1 MMKTNILK
9 YSLIAIFAFVTAVSM
24 SAQTATEPIYTHPAD
39 TIVYQAP
46 PLVDSTLVG
55 SDIFDILHLKKSSDK
70 GSVSVH
76 QSKAVEESVRTH
88 VIANKA
94 RVLNGYRIRIF
105 FDNSQDARQNSG
117 GAYGT
122 FLKIFKGIPAYRSYV
137 NPYFKVSV
145 GDFRTKAEAM
155 EKLIHIK
162 RVFPTAFIVKEKI
175 KYPHV
180 DKAVLED
187 LPDSLEVF
195 KF

>member
-9 YSLIAIFAFVTAVSM
+9 YSLIAVFAFVSAVSI
-24 SAQTATEPIYTHPAD
+24 SAQSIPDTHPAD

-55 SDIFDILHLKKSSDK
+55 SDIFDILHLKKSGDK

-76 QSKAVEESVRTH
+76 QSKVVEESMRNHVVANKVRT
-88 VIANKA
+88 
-94 RVLNGYRIRIF
+94 LNGYRIRIF
-105 FDNSQDARQNSG
+105 FDNSQNARQNSG

-162 RVFPTAFIVKEKI
+162 KVFPAAFIVKEKI
-175 KYPHV
+175 KFPEV
-180 DKAVLED
+180 DKAALED